1 LKSKVFHLFILKN
14 KFIDIKLLEKIKI
27 SNTLSFLPSKC
38 FNMGKAKKVFI
49 SPPCKQTN
57 PTKERK
63 NNEPMI
69 DYYVK

>member
-1 LKSKVFHLFILKN
+1 
-14 KFIDIKLLEKIKI
+14 
-27 SNTLSFLPSKC
+27 
-38 FNMGKAKKVFI
+38 MGKAKKVFI

>member
-1 LKSKVFHLFILKN
+1 MLQYGESKKKFSYPLHAN
-14 KFIDIKLLEKIKI
+14 K
-27 SNTLSFLPSKC
+27 
-38 FNMGKAKKVFI
+38 
-49 SPPCKQTN
+49 QN